1 MNIKNFHNSEDLNIF
16 NKAKSFIE
24 QNKRFAVSTVISTWG
39 SSPRPIGSQMLVSED
54 NEIVGSV
61 SGGCIEGSVIQTS
74 LDIINGSQPRV
85 LNFGV
90 SDEKAWEVGLTCG
103 GKISVYVERDFNLSH
118 LLDEIIQKI
127 HSRTTFCII
136 KDIKEHKNQLY
147 LNSIEKSKNQN
158 IKSIF
163 RNINLS
169 SSGMTEDKNNFV
181 RIFLPKIKII
191 IIGAVH
197 IAQHLETLCSECGF
211 FVDIVDP
218 RESFTTKERFK
229 IGELINLWPEEYFEK
244 NIIDERTAVVLLTHD
259 PKIDDQG
266 IHAALNSNAF
276 YIGCLGSKRTHSKRL
291 GRLKDAGFS
300 DKKLNRIHGPI
311 GLDISAKS
319 PAEISVS
326 IMAQI
331 IQIQNKLETL

>member
-1 MNIKNFHNSEDLNIF
+1 MNINNFHNSEDLNIF
-16 NKAKSFIE
+16 NKAKNFIE

-103 GKISVYVERDFNLSH
+103 GKISVYVERDFDFSH
-118 LLDEIIQKI
+118 LLDEMIMKI
-127 HSRTTFCII
+127 NSRTPFCII
-136 KDIKEHKNQLY
+136 KDIKEHKNHLY
-147 LNSIEKSKNQN
+147 LNSTEKSKNQN
-158 IKSIF
+158 IKFIF
-163 RNINLS
+163 KNINLS

-197 IAQHLETLCSECGF
+197 IAQHLETLCRECGF
-211 FVDIVDP
+211 FVDIIDP
-218 RESFTTKERFK
+218 RETFATKERFK
-229 IGELINLWPEEYFEK
+229 IGELINLWPEEYFER

-266 IHAALNSNAF
+266 IHASLNSNAF
-276 YIGCLGSKRTHSKRL
+276 YIGCLGSKRTHLKRL
-291 GRLKDAGFS
+291 ERLKDAGFN
-300 DKKLNRIHGPI
+300 DKQLNRIHGPI

-331 IQIQNKLETL
+331 IQIQNKLEAL